1 MLSGDQESE
10 VMATFQAESE
20 GCIFECFIDNIWVYV
35 PPSIAIYDLSFGG
48 SAQSV
53 VKSLKEGACLYGA
66 SGTMYR
72 QSSKLSKVQLRKL
85 IDENSLKEMDAM
97 KQILTKRC
105 IR

>member
-1 MLSGDQESE
+1 MVSVDQESE
-10 VMATFQAESE
+10 VMATLRAESTR
-20 GCIFECFIDNIWVYV
+20 CVFECLINDVWVYV

-53 VKSLKEGACLYGA
+53 VKRLKEGACLNGA

-85 IDENSLKEMDAM
+85 IDENALKEIDAM